1 MHFILV
7 AFMYVLLQGVHHLQ
21 KVGICHR
28 DISLENILVD
38 QMTKAAIIDL
48 GMCLRVPFGA
58 DDGAVVNVTSGTLR
72 RLMTPQGRCGKPN
85 YISPEVY
92 KDTEAFDGFA
102 IDVWACGVIL
112 FTMLVGLP
120 PFEWATRDDPR
131 YRMITRGDLMK
142 MLDHWERQISNEA
155 GDLLQSMLREDPR
168 ERLSL
173 MEVRDHPWVINDNT
187 CTATPPPQVRATE
200 GWRN

>member
-1 MHFILV
+1 
-7 AFMYVLLQGVHHLQ
+7 MYCSLQGVDHLQ

-48 GMCLRVPFGA
+48 GMCLRVPFGTDNGDVA
-58 DDGAVVNVTSGTLR
+58 DVTSGTLR

-92 KDTEAFDGFA
+92 RDREAFDGFA
-102 IDVWACGVIL
+102 IDIWACGVLL
-112 FTMLVGLP
+112 FTMLVGIP

-131 YRMITRGDLMK
+131 FRMITRGELTR
-142 MLDHWERQISNEA
+142 LLAHWDRQISDEA
-155 GDLLQSMLREDPR
+155 GNLLQSMLREDPR
-168 ERLSL
+168 DRLSL
-173 MEVRDHPWVINDNT
+173 NDVQNHPWMTNDT
-187 CTATPPPQVRATE
+187 IAAPRPQDIASE
-200 GWRN
+200 GWRH